1 MGCCAS
7 AQHTAQHGI
16 LESEVFFQKYALGKK
31 IGEGAFGQVRLTT
44 DLQTKQ
50 SFAVKI
56 ADVRARQD
64 GGKVVV
70 NPKRKAAIER
80 EIEMW
85 QLASSSGLPEITQ
98 LIECFYSLGFY
109 YLVCEAC
116 EKNLMQ
122 HLLHVKTISED
133 ELGEVAAQMLRSIAH
148 VHFLGMVHRDVK
160 PENFLYGGPNGSTLK
175 LCDFGLALRQPKKG
189 KKLTGIGGTAPYMA
203 PEILISSSGWPSNE
217 GYDKEIDM
225 WAMGVILYLVLYG
238 QFPYMPK
245 GEATA
250 DSMKTAIRSN
260 SPPLAFPPIQ
270 ALAALGLVKKLLVR
284 LPADRATAEEARL
297 DPFISKASG
306 AFGPTEVTVALS
318 QAKEMAE
325 RLKEFQVSASS
336 QRDLEAKLK
345 AMTAARGGIWFSESE
360 AVSPTQSQCSATYRA
375 EARIKKDKKPVSR
388 DKFGTHSGVVSEET
402 KDVYPEAPLQ

>member
-1 MGCCAS
+1 MVCPCSCLPGTLAAHHTFKLAHRHPFSISGHVFCTCAS
-7 AQHTAQHGI
+7 Q
-16 LESEVFFQKYALGKK
+16 
-31 IGEGAFGQVRLTT
+31 
-44 DLQTKQ
+44 
-50 SFAVKI
+50 
-56 ADVRARQD
+56 
-64 GGKVVV
+64 
-70 NPKRKAAIER
+70 
-80 EIEMW
+80 
-85 QLASSSGLPEITQ
+85 
-98 LIECFYSLGFY
+98 
-109 YLVCEAC
+109 
-116 EKNLMQ
+116 
-122 HLLHVKTISED
+122 
-133 ELGEVAAQMLRSIAH
+133 
-148 VHFLGMVHRDVK
+148 DVK

-318 QAKEMAE
+318 QAKDIIVVCCCLASKSLKRPVFWQEMAE

-336 QRDLEAKLK
+336 QRDLEAKLTLVRTK
-345 AMTAARGGIWFSESE
+345 LVLLSQGFSG
-360 AVSPTQSQCSATYRA
+360 R
-375 EARIKKDKKPVSR
+375 
-388 DKFGTHSGVVSEET
+388 
-402 KDVYPEAPLQ
+402 

>member
-148 VHFLGMVHRDVK
+148 VHFLGMVHR
-160 PENFLYGGPNGSTLK
+160 
-175 LCDFGLALRQPKKG
+175 
-189 KKLTGIGGTAPYMA
+189 
-203 PEILISSSGWPSNE
+203 
-217 GYDKEIDM
+217 
-225 WAMGVILYLVLYG
+225 
-238 QFPYMPK
+238 
-245 GEATA
+245 
-250 DSMKTAIRSN
+250 
-260 SPPLAFPPIQ
+260 
-270 ALAALGLVKKLLVR
+270 AA
-284 LPADRATAEEARL
+284 
-297 DPFISKASG
+297 
-306 AFGPTEVTVALS
+306 
-318 QAKEMAE
+318 
-325 RLKEFQVSASS
+325 
-336 QRDLEAKLK
+336 
-345 AMTAARGGIWFSESE
+345 WF
-360 AVSPTQSQCSATYRA
+360 
-375 EARIKKDKKPVSR
+375 
-388 DKFGTHSGVVSEET
+388 
-402 KDVYPEAPLQ
+402 